1 MTKLYLA
8 RTETN
13 RDLYISIFGLNL
25 ISDRLDVY
33 VSNGYF
39 TVSEGS
45 GTRDVYVR
53 YRFDYLRFF
62 SVDEIGNENDKAGTV
77 TFHVDT
83 SDTTALEYYTKYCKD
98 AESNSSSVYTKYEAV
113 EWEADANA

>member
-13 RDLYISIFGLNL
+13 RDLDISIFGLNL

-33 VSNGYF
+33 VSNGHF

-45 GTRDVYVR
+45 GTRNVYVR